1 MCKTHI
7 FLICVHCQC
16 AKLINFLIC
25 VYCQPAITTNQAV
38 NDESRL
44 QQMNELDEIKA
55 LDLSISRLL
64 FENKLNDLCYSCFN
78 KKNRCSIKHPHK
90 TNDKLEL

>member
-1 MCKTHI
+1 MCNTHIFFDLRPLSMCKTHI
-7 FLICVHCQC
+7 FLICVHCQ
-16 AKLINFLIC
+16 
-25 VYCQPAITTNQAV
+25 PAISTNQAV
-38 NDESRL
+38 NDESLL

-55 LDLSISRLL
+55 LDLSICRLL